1 MIFNPSISILVIKE
15 AEDLA
20 LSSFYSY
27 LSSIPHIRLSE
38 MPQLPRDLSAFDVVV
53 TDNTRN
59 TDTTF
64 DRLSQ
69 FVRAGGGWHLFVNL
83 SDHQLPHLFGVQ
95 PDQIGPATE
104 LRILFEDAE
113 HPLATRLPDAIY
125 LNGRYHALNKTAEDA
140 ETILYADWQYSHKP
154 VLTYRRVG
162 QGHVACTSLQAYSHP
177 ALQRILYRLLYQLA
191 GRRMTEKP
199 LGIGILGYAP
209 SVGRIHGLG
218 AQMTP
223 GLALRAV
230 CDLNPNQLDRARS
243 DFPDVKRYESAEAF
257 ADAADVDLVIV
268 ATPPDTH
275 ARLCLQMMSVGK
287 HVVCEKPL
295 ALNCRETDALKEM
308 AAKQGVHLSCHQ
320 NRRWDP
326 DYLAIKQSLADGLIG
341 DLFYLESFVGGFQ
354 HPCGYWHSHAPVS
367 GGTSYDWGAHY
378 LDWIVSL
385 IPERVETVV
394 ATRHKRV
401 WQDVTNADQERI
413 QVRFYG
419 GKEAEFMHSDIAAA
433 RKPKWFLLGTEGAI
447 VGNWRD
453 VISYEFDPHHY
464 YQRHDIPATEMVPD
478 LTVLRRHHSGNVIR
492 MNPAIPDRDHYQFYS
507 NLADHLLLGEPIAAP
522 LSDSVK
528 VVAILEA
535 AARSME
541 RGGTM
546 EGINDGPD

>member
-1 MIFNPSISILVIKE
+1 
-15 AEDLA
+15 LA
-20 LSSFYSY
+20 LS
-27 LSSIPHIRLSE
+27 
-38 MPQLPRDLSAFDVVV
+38 
-53 TDNTRN
+53 
-59 TDTTF
+59 
-64 DRLSQ
+64 
-69 FVRAGGGWHLFVNL
+69 
-83 SDHQLPHLFGVQ
+83 
-95 PDQIGPATE
+95 
-104 LRILFEDAE
+104 
-113 HPLATRLPDAIY
+113 
-125 LNGRYHALNKTAEDA
+125 
-140 ETILYADWQYSHKP
+140 
-154 VLTYRRVG
+154 
-162 QGHVACTSLQAYSHP
+162 
-177 ALQRILYRLLYQLA
+177 
-191 GRRMTEKP
+191 
-199 LGIGILGYAP
+199 
-209 SVGRIHGLG
+209 
-218 AQMTP
+218 
-223 GLALRAV
+223 AV
-230 CDLNPNQLDRARS
+230 CDLNQDQLDRARS
-243 DFPDVKRYESAEAF
+243 DFPGIKTYESAEVF

-275 ARLCLQMMSVGK
+275 MRLCLQMMSGGK

-295 ALNCRETDALKEM
+295 ALNRRETDALKEM
-308 AAKQGVHLSCHQ
+308 AAKKGVHLSCHQ

-341 DLFYLESFVGGFQ
+341 DLFYLESFVGGFH

-453 VISYEFDPHHY
+453 VTSYEFDPDHY
-464 YQRHDIPATEMVPD
+464 YQRHEIPATEMVSD
-478 LTVLRRHHSGNVIR
+478 LTVFRRHHSGKVTRLI
-492 MNPAIPDRDHYQFYS
+492 PAIPDRDHYQFHS

-535 AARSME
+535 AARSMAH
-541 RGGTM
+541 GGTM
-546 EGINDGPD
+546 EGVDDGPD

>member
-1 MIFNPSISILVIKE
+1 MTNNRTISILNLKE
-15 AEDLA
+15 EEDVFLT
-20 LSSFYSY
+20 SFFSY
-27 LSSIPHIRLSE
+27 LRSIPHIRLSE
-38 MPQLPRDLSAFDVVV
+38 ITQLPLELSSYDIVI
-53 TDNTRN
+53 THNTRHS
-59 TDTTF
+59 DTTI
-64 DRLSQ
+64 DRLTQ
-69 FVRAGGGWHLFVNL
+69 FVRAGGGWQMFVNL
-83 SDHQLPHLFGVQ
+83 SEQPLPQIFGVQ
-95 PDQIGPATE
+95 QDPLGPATE
-104 LRILFEDAE
+104 LRILFENAE
-113 HPLATRLPDAIY
+113 HPLAVRLQDAVY
-125 LNGRYHALNKTAEDA
+125 LKGRYQALNKTAEDT
-140 ETILYADWQYSHKP
+140 ETILYADWQYRHRS
-154 VLTYRRVG
+154 VLTHRRVC
-162 QGHVACTSLQAYSHP
+162 QGHVACTTLQAYSDP
-177 ALQRILYRLLYQLA
+177 VLQQILHRLLYQLA
-191 GRRMTEKP
+191 GRRMAGNP

-209 SVGRIHGLG
+209 SVGRTHGLG
-218 AQMTP
+218 AQKTP

-230 CDLNPNQLDRARS
+230 CDLNPDQLDRARS
-243 DFPDVKRYESAEAF
+243 DFPDIKTYESAELF
-257 ADAADVDLVIV
+257 ADAADIDLVIV

-287 HVVCEKPL
+287 HVVSEKPL
-295 ALNCRETDALKEM
+295 ALNCRETDALKGM

-326 DYLAIKQSLADGLIG
+326 DYLAIKQSLDDKLIG
-341 DLFYLESFVGGFQ
+341 DLFYLESFVGGFH
-354 HPCGYWHSHAPVS
+354 HPCGYWHSHAPIS

-385 IPERVETVV
+385 IPERVEAVV

-413 QVRFYG
+413 QVRFCG

-453 VISYEFDPHHY
+453 VTSYEFDPDHY

-478 LTVLRRHHSGNVIR
+478 LTVFRRHHSGKVTR
-492 MNPAIPDRDHYQFYS
+492 MNPAIPDRDHYQFHS

-522 LSDSVK
+522 LSDSIK

>member
-1 MIFNPSISILVIKE
+1 MIFNPPISILVIKE
-15 AEDLA
+15 AEDVALA
-20 LSSFYSY
+20 TFYSY
-27 LSSIPHIRLSE
+27 LSAIPHIRLSE
-38 MPQLPRDLSAFDVVV
+38 MPQLPQDLSIFDVVV
-53 TDNTRN
+53 SGNTRN
-59 TDTTF
+59 TDTTL

-69 FVRAGGGWHLFVNL
+69 FVHAGGGWHLFVNL
-83 SDHQLPHLFGVQ
+83 SERPLPQLFGVQ
-95 PDQIGPATE
+95 PDPMGPAAE
-104 LRILFEDAE
+104 LRILFEDAR
-113 HPLATRLPDAIY
+113 HPLAARLPDAVF
-125 LNGRYHALNKTAEDA
+125 LKGRYQALNKTAEDT
-140 ETILYADWQYSHKP
+140 ETILYADWQYSRKS
-154 VLTYRRVG
+154 VLTHRKVG
-162 QGHVACTSLQAYSHP
+162 QGHVACTSLQAFSDP
-177 ALQRILYRLLYQLA
+177 ALQRILYRMLYQLA
-191 GRRMTEKP
+191 GRRMTGNP

-209 SVGRIHGLG
+209 SVGRTHGLG
-218 AQMTP
+218 AQKTP

-230 CDLNPNQLDRARS
+230 CDLNPNQIDRARS
-243 DFPDVKRYESAEAF
+243 DFPGVKTYESAEVF

-275 ARLCLQMMSVGK
+275 TQLCLQMMSVGK
-287 HVVCEKPL
+287 HVICEKPL
-295 ALNCRETDALKEM
+295 ALNSRETDALKEM

-326 DYLAIKQSLADGLIG
+326 DYLAIKQSLTDGLIG
-341 DLFYLESFVGGFQ
+341 NLFYLESFVGGYH
-354 HPCGYWHSHAPVS
+354 HPCGYWHSHSPVS

-453 VISYEFDPHHY
+453 VTSYEFDPDHY
-464 YQRHDIPATEMVPD
+464 YQRHDIPAMEMVPD
-478 LTVLRRHHSGNVIR
+478 LTVFRRHHSGNVIR
-492 MNPAIPDRDHYQFYS
+492 MNPAIPDRDHYQFHS

>member
-1 MIFNPSISILVIKE
+1 MNLNPPISILVIKE
-15 AEDLA
+15 AEDVA
-20 LSSFYSY
+20 MTSFYSY
-27 LSSIPHIRLSE
+27 LRSMSHIRLSE
-38 MPQLPRDLSAFDVVV
+38 MPRLPQDLDAFDIIISN
-53 TDNTRN
+53 NTGPS
-59 TDTTF
+59 DIAV

-69 FVRAGGGWHLFVNL
+69 FVHAGGGWHLFVDL
-83 SDHQLPHLFGVQ
+83 SEHPLPHLFGVQ
-95 PDQIGPATE
+95 PDQVGPATE
-104 LRILFEDAE
+104 LRILFENAE
-113 HPLATRLPDAIY
+113 HPLAVRLPAAVY
-125 LNGRYHALNKTAEDA
+125 LNGRYQALNKTAEDT
-140 ETILYADWQYSHKP
+140 ETILYADWHYSHKP

-177 ALQRILYRLLYQLA
+177 AFQRILYRLLCQLA
-191 GRRMTEKP
+191 GRRMTGNP

-218 AQMTP
+218 AQKTP
-223 GLALRAV
+223 GLVLRAV

-243 DFPDVKRYESAEAF
+243 DFPGIKTYESVETF
-257 ADAADVDLVIV
+257 ADDTDVDLVIV
-268 ATPPDTH
+268 ATPPDSH
-275 ARLCLQMMSVGK
+275 AQLCLQIMSLGK

-295 ALNCRETDALKEM
+295 ALNSRETNDMKEM

-341 DLFYLESFVGGFQ
+341 DLFYLESFVGGFH
-354 HPCGYWHSHAPVS
+354 HPCGYWHSHTPVS

-385 IPERVETVV
+385 IPERVEAVV

-419 GKEAEFMHSDIAAA
+419 GKEAEFIHSDIAAA

-453 VISYEFDPHHY
+453 ITSYEFDPDY
-464 YQRHDIPATEMVPD
+464 YYRRHDIPATEMVAD
-478 LTVLRRHHSGNVIR
+478 LTVCRRHHSGKVTR
-492 MNPAIPDRDHYQFYS
+492 MEPAIPDRDRYQFYS
-507 NLADHLLLGEPIAAP
+507 NLADHLLLGEPIVAP

-535 AARSME
+535 AARSMA
-541 RGGTM
+541 RDGTM
-546 EGINDGPD
+546 ERVNDGPD